1 MLCFFDTNIL
11 VYQFVTDSPNKS
23 AIAKRLYLDS
33 VRENN
38 AIVSVQV
45 LQEFFVTVSK
55 KLEVAQPSH
64 EAERAVRDF
73 SRLLKVVETDV
84 SLVLGAMATFHR
96 YRISF
101 WDALIV
107 QAALRAG
114 AEILYTEDLQDGQV
128 FESLTVRNPF
138 AGVQG

>member
-1 MLCFFDTNIL
+1 
-11 VYQFVTDSPNKS
+11 
-23 AIAKRLYLDS
+23 
-33 VRENN
+33 
-38 AIVSVQV
+38 
-45 LQEFFVTVSK
+45 VSK